1 MIYACIIFYYEVITI
16 YISCGCGY
24 ITFHCWLLLQGS
36 SAEAKALATAI
47 SQKLDKLEKE
57 LKSALTTSVS
67 INSFVCMQF
76 RCNIMETHMFA

>member
-1 MIYACIIFYYEVITI
+1 MYVCTCTIGSLLYYING
-16 YISCGCGY
+16 GCGY
-24 ITFHCWLLLQGS
+24 VTLHCWLLLQGS

-67 INSFVCMQF
+67 IIVLYICSLD
-76 RCNIMETHMFA
+76 IT